1 MIQTIDAAEREER
14 NWGVAAHLSSLVAV
28 AGLPFGH
35 IVGPL
40 VVYLINGEKRPFA
53 TAHAK
58 AALNFQITISIWML
72 VLFVLGLCAYFGA
85 IFTAVTKRPEGAFPV
100 AAFVGLFAIM
110 AIFLVGA
117 IWSLV
122 LIIMG
127 AVAASHGRAYRY
139 PFAIDFVK

>member
-1 MIQTIDAAEREER
+1 MIQTIDSTEREER

-53 TAHAK
+53 TEHAK
-58 AALNFQITISIWML
+58 AALNFQITISIGM
-72 VLFVLGLCAYFGA
+72 VLLFFVGLGAYFGA
-85 IFTAVTKRPEGAFPV
+85 ILSAVTKTPEGPFPV
-100 AAFVGLFAIM
+100 AAFVGLFGVM
-110 AIFLVGA
+110 ALFFIGA
-117 IWSLV
+117 IWTLV

-127 AVAASHGRAYRY
+127 AVAASHGRSYRY
-139 PFAIDFVK
+139 PFAINFVK

>member
-1 MIQTIDAAEREER
+1 MIQTIDSTEREER

-58 AALNFQITISIWML
+58 AALNFQITISTGMIALLM
-72 VLFVLGLCAYFGA
+72 VGLFAYFGA
-85 IFTAVTKRPEGAFPV
+85 IFSAVTKTPEGAFPV
-100 AAFVGLFAIM
+100 AAFVGLFGVM
-110 AIFLVGA
+110 GLFFVGA

-127 AVAASHGRAYRY
+127 AVAASHGRPYRY